1 LSFHEIEMSELGQL
15 GNYRIL
21 ERIGSGSMG
30 EVFRA
35 EDTGAGRQV
44 ALKVMFQSLSED
56 AELVE
61 RFRREAH
68 AASLLVHPNITRVYE
83 SGQANGRLFMAMEL
97 LDGAD
102 LRGIIRADPPVP
114 LEQKLQIMLDT
125 CGGMAYVHAL
135 DMVHRDIKPG
145 NIHIKSDWTVKIMDF
160 GLVRLGDSVMTQAG
174 SVMGSPSYMAPE
186 IVRGEQADARTDV
199 FSLGAVFY
207 ELLTGQRPFPG
218 KQMHQVLMLVL
229 SAEPKPLREL
239 APEVPAGVAEVV
251 TKCLSKGRDERY
263 TDAGPLRIALALAGG
278 R

>member
-1 LSFHEIEMSELGQL
+1 MSELAQL

-35 EDTGAGRQV
+35 EDTAAGRQV

-83 SGQANGRLFMAMEL
+83 SGQAHGRLFMAMEL

-102 LRGIIRADPPVP
+102 LRGVIRADPPVP

-186 IVRGEQADARTDV
+186 IVRGEQADTRTDV
-199 FSLGAVFY
+199 FSLWGPSS
-207 ELLTGQRPFPG
+207 TSCSRD
-218 KQMHQVLMLVL
+218 
-229 SAEPKPLREL
+229 S
-239 APEVPAGVAEVV
+239 
-251 TKCLSKGRDERY
+251 GRSRASRC
-263 TDAGPLRIALALAGG
+263 TRC
-278 R
+278 